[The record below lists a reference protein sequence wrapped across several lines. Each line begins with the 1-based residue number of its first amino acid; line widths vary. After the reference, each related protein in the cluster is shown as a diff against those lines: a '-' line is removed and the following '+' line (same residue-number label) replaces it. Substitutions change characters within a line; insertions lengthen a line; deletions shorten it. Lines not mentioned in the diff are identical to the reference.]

1 MEVSLIVLFLN
12 VANTLLDN
20 QGDVLSTSLVV
31 VRVRFHA
38 GVEFEL
44 VDNFD
49 IDICCLDAVED

>member
-49 IDICCLDAVED
+49 IDMLSRCG